1 LFAKVRFDQDQNVP
15 YQARLAAGPDGAVA
29 RQCIGR
35 EAAHDQRHCTCAANC
50 ILGPGSLVGASGQA
64 L

>member
-50 ILGPGSLVGASGQA
+50 I
-64 L
+64 